1 MTGLYGQVAL
11 DRPRN
16 PLKTPP
22 ETAGTLVVFAG
33 QIVLRRTPE
42 TTRIWGRA
50 DVAQL
55 VEHLLG
61 RAGTEGPLK
70 CSEAAA
76 RLGICERTL
85 RRYMQADRIRY
96 HRLPGGHYRIPEDA
110 IDEFWFAHDPSPRPA
125 RRAVPAVEPARR
137 RHATRPSAGRRSR
150 LGQESPEDYDLSP
163 DALAE
168 LRAQFR

>member
-1 MTGLYGQVAL
+1 MGSSV
-11 DRPRN
+11 
-16 PLKTPP
+16 
-22 ETAGTLVVFAG
+22 
-33 QIVLRRTPE
+33 
-42 TTRIWGRA
+42 
-50 DVAQL
+50 
-55 VEHLLG
+55 G

-110 IDEFWFAHDPSPRPA
+110 IDEFWSAHDLPSPA
-125 RRAVPAVEPARR
+125 RSRRTVTAVEPARR
-137 RHATRPSAGRRSR
+137 RRPKRPSAGRRAR

-163 DALAE
+163 AALAE

>member
-1 MTGLYGQVAL
+1 MGSSV
-11 DRPRN
+11 
-16 PLKTPP
+16 
-22 ETAGTLVVFAG
+22 
-33 QIVLRRTPE
+33 
-42 TTRIWGRA
+42 
-50 DVAQL
+50 
-55 VEHLLG
+55 G

-110 IDEFWFAHDPSPRPA
+110 IDEFWSAHDLPSTARA
-125 RRAVPAVEPARR
+125 RRTVTTGEPARR
-137 RHATRPSAGRRSR
+137 RHPKRPSSRRAR

-163 DALAE
+163 AALAE

>member
-1 MTGLYGQVAL
+1 MGSSV
-11 DRPRN
+11 
-16 PLKTPP
+16 
-22 ETAGTLVVFAG
+22 
-33 QIVLRRTPE
+33 
-42 TTRIWGRA
+42 
-50 DVAQL
+50 
-55 VEHLLG
+55 G

-110 IDEFWFAHDPSPRPA
+110 IAEFWSEHNPPRPH
-125 RRAVPAVEPARR
+125 R
-137 RHATRPSAGRRSR
+137 RHASPALEPVLRRPTQRPSTGRRTR

-163 DALAE
+163 AALAE
-168 LRAQFR
+168 LRAQFG

>member
-1 MTGLYGQVAL
+1 MGSSV
-11 DRPRN
+11 
-16 PLKTPP
+16 
-22 ETAGTLVVFAG
+22 
-33 QIVLRRTPE
+33 
-42 TTRIWGRA
+42 
-50 DVAQL
+50 
-55 VEHLLG
+55 G

-85 RRYMQADRIRY
+85 RRYMQAGRIRY

-110 IDEFWFAHDPSPRPA
+110 IEEFWCEHGPPRS
-125 RRAVPAVEPARR
+125 RSRR
-137 RHATRPSAGRRSR
+137 RHASPAREPVLRRPTQRPSTGRRSR

-163 DALAE
+163 AALAE

>member
-1 MTGLYGQVAL
+1 MVSS
-11 DRPRN
+11 
-16 PLKTPP
+16 
-22 ETAGTLVVFAG
+22 V
-33 QIVLRRTPE
+33 
-42 TTRIWGRA
+42 
-50 DVAQL
+50 
-55 VEHLLG
+55 G

-110 IDEFWFAHDPSPRPA
+110 IEEFWSAHDLPSPA
-125 RRAVPAVEPARR
+125 RSRRTVTAGEPARR
-137 RHATRPSAGRRSR
+137 RPKRPSSRRRPR

-163 DALAE
+163 AALAE